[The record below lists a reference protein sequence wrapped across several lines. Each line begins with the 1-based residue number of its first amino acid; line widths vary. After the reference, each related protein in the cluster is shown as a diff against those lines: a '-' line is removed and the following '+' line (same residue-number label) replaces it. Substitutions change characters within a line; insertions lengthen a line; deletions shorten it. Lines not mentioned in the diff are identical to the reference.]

1 MTTSQQNK
9 LTMLQNVLRF
19 LQEAGA
25 PLAAIKRIGA
35 GRDALAT
42 LVEQVAKAADA
53 QDRPTTGVS
62 RSRET
67 VKAEAAEK
75 AEVLRLLVVAL
86 TEDPTQRAALKTPL
100 SKRLNGKDADFLTYA
115 ADVANAVGTLK
126 PADLK
131 DAGYDPAV
139 LATLRA
145 DVAELT
151 DTQGAAR
158 QIQAGTTTATDQLA
172 DLLKQASAVLDDTLD
187 PLVGAQALAQPA
199 LVAQYNEVRRT
210 QHTAARRRPRY
221 RGVAGPGAPVLVFD
235 RREAGLPAPTLG
247 NRSGRGVQLRFYT
260 AAAPTARPAAGQGVV
275 VKHKTDVHLDS
286 YAKLNADPDAPFL
299 LVVLEGVD
307 GEGRWLVE

>member
-1 MTTSQQNK
+1 VT
-9 LTMLQNVLRF
+9 
-19 LQEAGA
+19 
-25 PLAAIKRIGA
+25 
-35 GRDALAT
+35 
-42 LVEQVAKAADA
+42 KAADA

-221 RGVAGPGAPVLVFD
+221 RPRYRGVAGPGAPVLVFD

-247 NRSGRGVQLRFYT
+247 NRSGKGVQLRFYT
-260 AAAPTARPAAGQGVV
+260 AAAPTAHPAAGQGVV

-299 LVVLEGVD
+299 LVLLEGVD